1 MQTQQ
6 FTILIS
12 GLVRERRE
20 GVYNTYL
27 IRNLSEQVKDLQWIQ
42 VFVKSLVDVQPEFLT
57 RLYSWCKGPFT
68 LFQLVRGFLRPEI
81 VVDDLEDTSHFD
93 GTLVAEWYAAALSY
107 SNLDI
112 AHPPRARAQVA
123 GARSE
128 AVHSPG
134 RLALRLAN
142 INQAYTQRAAMSPLG
157 IAMILIGIDPIPHNG
172 RGSETAG
179 GDGPPGEK
187 QKRLDGGKGA
197 ENAVL
202 AGKTRSRAGLIE
214 LAIEVLSTVHATD
227 YKPGEIE
234 IYIVSNSEE
243 EDPETRGSWRVT
255 DKAEVEKHLLAY
267 AD

>member
-1 MQTQQ
+1 MGWGLDTSYNRYLNVFSPGGRLYQVLDTEYTGSALGGKDTSVVITQKK
-6 FTILIS
+6 IS
-12 GLVRERRE
+12 V
-20 GVYNTYL
+20 
-27 IRNLSEQVKDLQWIQ
+27 S
-42 VFVKSLVDVQPEFLT
+42 T
-57 RLYSWCKGPFT
+57 RLLIT
-68 LFQLVRGFLRPEI
+68 HLFNINPSIACLMTGL
-81 VVDDLEDTSHFD
+81 
-93 GTLVAEWYAAALSY
+93 
-107 SNLDI
+107 I

-157 IAMILIGIDPIPHNG
+157 IARLHRILHRIPHNG

-255 DKAEVEKHLLAY
+255 DKAEVEKHLLAQSERTIIDLSILRY
-267 AD
+267 MSMVVPVMRGNLPAGSD